1 MPRTATAPRIPL
13 TRAAGAAAGA
23 LILLL
28 GAVGPA
34 SAGGPGGGDGD
45 GGGGRDGGDGGG
57 VVLRWQDCPDVAQTG
72 FECAT
77 ANVPLDH
84 TRPGD
89 RTIELAVIRHRAAAP
104 EKRVGTLFFN
114 PGGPGSPGTL
124 GLPQLYAKFPD
135 ELRDRYD
142 IVSWDPR
149 GVGESTAVR
158 CFDTAGE
165 AVAWQSKLPPFP
177 VGEREQQAFVAA
189 YADLAKRCEQRDPH
203 LLRHV
208 STADTARDLDLLRAA
223 VGEKQLRYWGVS
235 YGTLL
240 GATYANLFPER
251 AGRLVLDG
259 NVDPLTWFGET
270 GPAGEAGAAGE
281 AVPAGGS
288 GTAGG
293 SEAVNTF
300 LRLGS
305 HLGSADTL
313 AQFLD
318 HCGRAPVTRC
328 VFSAGTPAATR
339 DKYDTL
345 MRRLAA
351 RPAGDRTYARAVSE
365 VRGGL
370 YTVHPGWTGVADLLE
385 ALWSGRPLLAPGVP
399 TGVPV
404 PYPGFEQPLAVMC
417 AESPNPRS
425 PLRYPELERR
435 AVAEAGELAH
445 WWVWANEPCATWPAR
460 AADPYTGPWDRATA
474 HPVLV
479 VNTTHD
485 PSTPYRAAQNM
496 VGELGDARL
505 LTLDGYGHT
514 ALDNPSACVGRHVV
528 RYFLTGALPPKGARC
543 TQDLP
548 PFAPPV
554 EAPSASEPMRAQAGT
569 PAGGLPRAASPDGP
583 LPSPYGA
590 WPLEV
595 VEGLLPP
602 RT

>member
-1 MPRTATAPRIPL
+1 MPRTATATATATATRTPL

-34 SAGGPGGGDGD
+34 SAGGPSGADGGGSGSAGGEGD
-45 GGGGRDGGDGGG
+45 GGHGG
-57 VVLRWQDCPDVAQTG
+57 VVLRWQDCPGVAQTG

-77 ANVPLDH
+77 ATVPLDH

-89 RTIELAVIRHRAAAP
+89 RTLELAVIRHRAAAP
-104 EKRVGTLFFN
+104 ERRVGTLFFN
-114 PGGPGSPGTL
+114 PGGPGGPGTV
-124 GLPQLYAKFPD
+124 GLPQLYGKFPA

-149 GVGESTAVR
+149 GVGRSTAVR
-158 CFDTAGE
+158 CFDTAEE

-177 VGEREQQAFVAA
+177 VGEREQQAYAAA
-189 YADLAKRCEQRDPH
+189 YADLAKQCEQRDPD

-223 VGEKQLRYWGVS
+223 VGEEQLRYWGVS

-259 NVDPLTWFGET
+259 NVNPLAWLGE
-270 GPAGEAGAAGE
+270 G
-281 AVPAGGS
+281 

-293 SEAVNTF
+293 AGALSTF

-318 HCGRAPVTRC
+318 HCGRAPVTGC

-345 MRRLAA
+345 IRRLAA
-351 RPAGDRTYARAVSE
+351 RPAGDWTYARAVSE

-385 ALWSGRPLLAPGVP
+385 SLWSGRPLLAPSVP
-399 TGVPV
+399 TDVPV
-404 PYPGFEQPLAVMC
+404 PYPGFEQSLAVMC

-435 AVAEAGELAH
+435 AVAEAGEPAR

-485 PSTPYRAAQNM
+485 PSTPYRAARNM

-543 TQDLP
+543 AQDLP
-548 PFAPPV
+548 PFAPPA
-554 EAPSASEPMRAQAGT
+554 EAPSPSEPLRAQAGT
-569 PAGGLPRAASPDGP
+569 PAGGLPRATAPDGP
-583 LPSPYGA
+583 LPAPYGV

>member
-1 MPRTATAPRIPL
+1 MPRTATATRIPL
-13 TRAAGAAAGA
+13 TRAVGAAAGA
-23 LILLL
+23 LVLLL
-28 GAVGPA
+28 GTVGPA
-34 SAGGPGGGDGD
+34 SAGGPGGG
-45 GGGGRDGGDGGG
+45 GGDGG
-57 VVLRWQDCPDVAQTG
+57 VVLRWQDCPDVTQTG

-84 TRPGD
+84 ARPGD

-104 EKRVGTLFFN
+104 DKRVGTLFFN
-114 PGGPGSPGTL
+114 PGGPGGPGTV
-124 GLPQLYAKFPD
+124 GLPELYDEFPD

-165 AVAWQSKLPPFP
+165 AVAWHAKVPPFP
-177 VGEREQQAFVAA
+177 VGEREQQAYVAA
-189 YADLAKRCEQRDPH
+189 YADLAKRCERRDPQ

-223 VGEKQLRYWGVS
+223 VGEERLQYWGVS

-251 AGRLVLDG
+251 VGRLVLDG
-259 NVDPLTWFGET
+259 NVDPLAWMGQARAADEVRAVGE
-270 GPAGEAGAAGE
+270 GGAVGESGAVGEARAVGEAG
-281 AVPAGGS
+281 
-288 GTAGG
+288 
-293 SEAVNTF
+293 AVNTF

-318 HCGRAPVTRC
+318 LCGHAPVTSC

-351 RPAGDRTYARAVSE
+351 RPAGDGTYARAVSE

-370 YTVHPGWTGVADLLE
+370 YTVHPGWAGVADLLE
-385 ALWSGRPLLAPGVP
+385 SLWSGRPLLEPGVP
-399 TGVPV
+399 ASVPAR
-404 PYPGFEQPLAVMC
+404 YPGFEQAFAVMC

-425 PLRYPELERR
+425 PLSYPELERR
-435 AVAEAGELAH
+435 AVAESGALAR
-445 WWVWANEPCATWPAR
+445 WWVWANEPCAAWPAR
-460 AADPYTGPWDRATA
+460 AADPYTGPWNRAAA

-485 PSTPYRAAQNM
+485 PSTPYRAGQNM
-496 VGELGDARL
+496 AEELGNARL

-528 RYFLTGALPPKGARC
+528 RYFLTGAPPPEGARC

-548 PFAPPV
+548 PFAPPTA
-554 EAPSASEPMRAQAGT
+554 APSASEPTRAQAGT
-569 PAGGLPRAASPDGP
+569 PAGDLPRATAPDRT
-583 LPSPYGA
+583 LPPGA

-602 RT
+602 RA